1 MEGSTVQYY
10 DGCSSTNV
18 TRYWWF
24 EMKQIMRC
32 SIGVDFSKKK
42 IDFKIQD
49 ETHFPFFLLVN
60 TFWKFQVALCIQ
72 YNGGLEV

>member
-1 MEGSTVQYY
+1 MIWNEA
-10 DGCSSTNV
+10 NN
-18 TRYWWF
+18 
-24 EMKQIMRC
+24 EMFDWR
-32 SIGVDFSKKK
+32 GLFKKK